1 MKEKKKGFLFCFLL
15 LGILGCASVPE
26 IRPPRLPKRALRP
39 EEGYYLKAL
48 LKVVDALYEV
58 DTLDTALEQKKYL
71 DKLLQITP
79 GEAEVYWRYAR
90 LCAWMWEWEQN
101 GKKRDQWAQKGLEYA
116 GKGLYLNPNSVATHY
131 YYALCLGMY
140 LDCHKTAVLKGVP
153 KLIRHAKRACK
164 IDETFDYAGPHRLL
178 GRVYLEAP
186 EHLGGDLDKAIEHLE
201 RAVELFPGYPENL
214 YSLALAYL
222 EDEER
227 EEATK
232 LLEKVAF
239 SHFEVSPRI
248 LYTTRI
254 KALEKLAKLYP
265 KREKYLLK
273 LIELYIQ
280 QGERKKAEKLL
291 EAAQKQYSSPRVQKR
306 LAQLRT
312 HLAEKKKSP

>member
-1 MKEKKKGFLFCFLL
+1 M
-15 LGILGCASVPE
+15 
-26 IRPPRLPKRALRP
+26 
-39 EEGYYLKAL
+39 
-48 LKVVDALYEV
+48 
-58 DTLDTALEQKKYL
+58 
-71 DKLLQITP
+71 
-79 GEAEVYWRYAR
+79 
-90 LCAWMWEWEQN
+90 
-101 GKKRDQWAQKGLEYA
+101 
-116 GKGLYLNPNSVATHY
+116 
-131 YYALCLGMY
+131 
-140 LDCHKTAVLKGVP
+140 
-153 KLIRHAKRACK
+153 
-164 IDETFDYAGPHRLL
+164 
-178 GRVYLEAP
+178 
-186 EHLGGDLDKAIEHLE
+186 
-201 RAVELFPGYPENL
+201 ELFPKYPENL

-222 EDEER
+222 EDEEK

-265 KREKYLLK
+265 NREKYLLK